1 MRILAIDT
9 SCGAASIAVFDGA
22 ARQTL
27 AKTIEPM
34 KHGHAEAL
42 APMVASLMGEID
54 GGFASLGAIGVTVG
68 PGSFTGI
75 RIGLALARAMG
86 LALEIPVIG
95 VSTLVAFAAP
105 LLAEP
110 RAGVIVSAVD
120 ARHEAVYFQSYETS
134 GRPLFAP
141 RVGPLREAIRSVGA
155 GPARF
160 VGDASGLLAAE
171 ARRDGLACE
180 VFASLY
186 PDIDA
191 VALIALAADPAT
203 SPPRPLYI
211 KPPDAKPAA
220 GEAIARVEG

>member
-9 SCGAASIAVFDGA
+9 SCGAASVAIFDGA
-22 ARQTL
+22 ALRAL
-27 AKTIEPM
+27 AKRVEPM
-34 KHGHAEAL
+34 THGQAEAL
-42 APMVASLMGEID
+42 APMVAAVADEID
-54 GGFASLGAIGVTVG
+54 GGLDSLGAIGVTVG

-86 LALEIPVIG
+86 LALEAPVIG

-105 LLAEP
+105 LLADP
-110 RAGVIVSAVD
+110 RPGIIVSAID
-120 ARHEAVYFQSYETS
+120 ARHGAVYFQAYESS

-141 RVGPLREAIRSVGA
+141 RVGSAQEAIRSVGA
-155 GPARF
+155 GPARLT
-160 VGDASGLLAAE
+160 GDAAGLLAAE
-171 ARRDGLACE
+171 ARRTGLPVE
-180 VFASLY
+180 VYPAPY

-191 VALIALAADPAT
+191 VALSALAADPAS

-220 GEAIARVEG
+220 GETIARVEG

>member
-110 RAGVIVSAVD
+110 KPGVIVSAVD
-120 ARHEAVYFQSYETS
+120 ARHEAVYFQSYETT

-160 VGDASGLLAAE
+160 VGDAADLLAAE

-180 VFASLY
+180 VFASPY

-191 VALIALAADPAT
+191 VALIALAADPTT
-203 SPPRPLYI
+203 SLPRPLYI

>member
-1 MRILAIDT
+1 M
-9 SCGAASIAVFDGA
+9 
-22 ARQTL
+22 
-27 AKTIEPM
+27 AKIE
-34 KHGHAEAL
+34 
-42 APMVASLMGEID
+42 

-86 LALEIPVIG
+86 LALDIPVIG

-110 RAGVIVSAVD
+110 QPGRHRLGDRRA
-120 ARHEAVYFQSYETS
+120 ARRASISSPIEAT
-134 GRPLFAP
+134 GRPLFPP
-141 RVGPLREAIRSVGA
+141 RVGALREAIRGDRRGA
-155 GPARF
+155 GALRRRRGGACSRPKRGATGSPSSLSPA
-160 VGDASGLLAAE
+160 
-171 ARRDGLACE
+171 
-180 VFASLY
+180 LY

-191 VALIALAADPAT
+191 VALIGLAADPAT